1 MVICYIAVGSNL
13 GDRAHYIQTAL
24 RKIRQIPQTRLL
36 KVSSLIETPPE
47 GGPVG
52 QGPYLNGVLQVETD
66 LFPYHLLGALQK
78 IEHELGRV
86 RTCLN
91 APRPIDLDILTYG
104 DAMIHE
110 EALCIPHPRMLTRR
124 FVLEPL
130 EQISPGM
137 TEKVRAMTGAR
148 TARKPGKKPARGIK
162 EKKKR

>member
-13 GDRAHYIQTAL
+13 GDRAHYIKTAL

-36 KVSSLIETPPE
+36 KVSSLIETLPE
-47 GGPVG
+47 GGPAG
-52 QGPYLNGVLQVETD
+52 QGPYLNGVFEIETE

-104 DAMIHE
+104 DAVIKE

-130 EQISPGM
+130 EEISPGM
-137 TEKVRAMTGAR
+137 VKKVRAMAGTR
-148 TARKPGKKPARGIK
+148 PVKRSGKKPAPRIK
-162 EKKKR
+162 GKKKR